1 MSTTQPVQNP
11 SGALAALTL
20 RRAEPADAAAVLHL
34 FDEAIAWF
42 VSIGN
47 TKQWG
52 TEPASEQPRWQAR
65 AEAWCAPGSD
75 TWIAEHPEL
84 GVCGALVLGD
94 AVEYVSA
101 AAEPELYVRVL
112 IGSRDPRLK
121 GIGRHLLS
129 VTDERAAAK
138 GVDLIRVDCYAG
150 GSGDLIGF
158 YEACGYI
165 RTETFTVGDGAD
177 AWPGQVLA
185 RRLR

>member
-1 MSTTQPVQNP
+1 MSTKQPQQVTT
-11 SGALAALTL
+11 GGLAALTL
-20 RRAEPADAAAVLHL
+20 RRAVPSDAPAVLRL

-65 AEAWCAPGSD
+65 AEAWCAADSD

-101 AAEPELYVRVL
+101 ATEPELYVRVL

-121 GIGRHLLS
+121 GIGRHLLG
-129 VTDERAAAK
+129 VTDELAAAK
-138 GVDLIRVDCYAG
+138 GVDVIRVDCYAG
-150 GSGDLIGF
+150 GTGDLIGF
-158 YEACGYI
+158 YEACGYV
-165 RTETFTVGDGAD
+165 RTESFTVGDGPD
-177 AWPGQVLA
+177 AWPGQVLS
-185 RRLR
+185 RRLG